1 MQKFILQPE
10 KWVIVGEETYPN
22 SDLKM
27 NGVFFIMGGHK
38 FLFLIENY
46 CNMDK
51 PTAETY
57 MADEVYNRL
66 TYHEGKDCHYAMFN
80 TLDDYFGDRI
90 KTVYDLI
97 SSPSEK
103 KQLKGCQ
110 LFHDIVYNV
119 FDIYLG
125 IIYIKGKKGLL
136 LKEHELSL
144 YNDIACEFYNPSG
157 VKFINFKE
165 ELEKGKTMQEILME
179 LNS

>member
-1 MQKFILQPE
+1 MKKFILQPE
-10 KWVIVGEETYPN
+10 KWVVAGERTYPN
-22 SDLKM
+22 SELKM

-46 CNMDK
+46 CKLDK

-57 MADEVYNRL
+57 MVGEVYNRL
-66 TYHEGKDCHYAMFN
+66 TYHERWDCHCAMFN
-80 TLDDYFGDRI
+80 TLDDEIGGRI

-97 SSPSEK
+97 SSPSKK

-125 IIYIKGKKGLL
+125 IIYIKGKNGLL
-136 LKEHELSL
+136 EKEHELSL
-144 YNDIACEFYNPSG
+144 YNDIACEYCNPSG
-157 VKFINFKE
+157 VKLINIKE
-165 ELEKGKTMQEILME
+165 ELERGKTMHEILVE
-179 LNS
+179 VE